1 MSKPVC
7 ISLDLKLTGQRIHN
21 VMKECGYTVRQIQE
35 ICGKKEH
42 KIVYRRRA

>member
-1 MSKPVC
+1 MKAVY
-7 ISLDLKLTGQRIHN
+7 ISLDVRLTGQRIHN
-21 VMKECGYTVRQIQE
+21 VMKERGYTVRQIQE